1 MNTMLK
7 RIISLVLCFV
17 LATSYLPVSA
27 FATET
32 GETVATETTEV
43 TTAPTEAAAEETEAS
58 AETTEPSAETTEPTN
73 AATEPS
79 VEVTEPEVI
88 AVTGITLDRT
98 AVEVGVG
105 ELPMTLTATVLPE
118 NASDKT
124 VTWTSSEPG
133 VASVVDGILSFG
145 YMGSATITATAGEFS
160 ASCTVT
166 VGEGEWSGYDGGK
179 IVVIAGS
186 DYQLSNSGTIM
197 TNIMNHIREEH
208 GAAYGVLMGGDY
220 DGGAVNTTAS
230 HIETVDDTISGVF
243 SEIASENRVY
253 IQGNHENFGGMKP
266 DGTNL
271 LTTEHVRDTE
281 HYGVYAINHDDFP
294 WTSSNNP
301 SPSEALA
308 KQTAE
313 DLGKYLEAKKEEWN
327 EFRSQVTDWEIEEYL
342 YKF

>member
-43 TTAPTEAAAEETEAS
+43 TTAPTEAASEETEAS
-58 AETTEPSAETTEPTN
+58 AETTEPSAESTEPTNAATEPSVEVTEPTN

-166 VGEGEWSGYDGGK
+166 VGEGRADGCPQSGGSFAYVPPWKRGGHFAPALF
-179 IVVIAGS
+179 VFTGS
-186 DYQLSNSGTIM
+186 
-197 TNIMNHIREEH
+197 
-208 GAAYGVLMGGDY
+208 
-220 DGGAVNTTAS
+220 
-230 HIETVDDTISGVF
+230 
-243 SEIASENRVY
+243 
-253 IQGNHENFGGMKP
+253 
-266 DGTNL
+266 
-271 LTTEHVRDTE
+271 
-281 HYGVYAINHDDFP
+281 
-294 WTSSNNP
+294 
-301 SPSEALA
+301 
-308 KQTAE
+308 
-313 DLGKYLEAKKEEWN
+313 
-327 EFRSQVTDWEIEEYL
+327 
-342 YKF
+342 